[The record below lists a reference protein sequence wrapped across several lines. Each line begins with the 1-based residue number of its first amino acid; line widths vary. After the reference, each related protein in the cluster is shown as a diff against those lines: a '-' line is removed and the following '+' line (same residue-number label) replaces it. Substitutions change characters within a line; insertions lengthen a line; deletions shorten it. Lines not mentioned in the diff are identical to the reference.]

1 MVKRNLYYFIGI
13 LSGFILMA
21 CSDQIGNDTVAVDEV
36 QDNDT
41 YLFVQVGGSDP
52 DVETK
57 AMAFQDLRHTET
69 IWSVCALVF
78 NEDDVL
84 ETVGARFG
92 LEDKSLSIGSSV
104 RGFLRAFK
112 VNPGKK
118 KIMLV
123 ANIGTTTI
131 NSKNTEYEHSYF
143 KEGQT
148 LEEVLELTKEYE
160 DAEAGSEIIGRVT
173 RLWLGL
179 GEKDPLRKDSRLS
192 LSSGIYDV
200 EILPG
205 VVNCLGMDNNKMN
218 ATTINDWTNQPVKQ
232 EKHNL
237 DPSSSVD
244 LYFNTA
250 LVRLAK
256 ITLNVTDKKK
266 YPNARLD
273 VTKIFVL
280 NAANESAIV
289 GEGGKAWGATG
300 TGNNTLGGLEDSGV
314 YSDQLVS
321 NYKGAQVLSATYI
334 EKFQPRNVGETDPEA
349 LMFEDECLYFLDNSC
364 KDKSLGYPG
373 FGDGKNPHGI
383 GGTVK
388 ITGGKGKTGRC
399 NYGIEEFYLYENTD
413 IAHPTLL
420 VVQGDF
426 TYDDPEE
433 SGERK
438 SEPCYYTVKIGEKVD
453 HSILKTLPVGNRSD
467 GQLQGVLRNVLYAI
481 SMTITQPGASSPL
494 ETLTKSEGNSN
505 TSCRTETE
513 ISTM

>member
-21 CSDQIGNDTVAVDEV
+21 CSDQIGNDTVAVDEE

-57 AMAFQDLRHTET
+57 AMAYQDLRHIET

-84 ETVGARFG
+84 ETVGARLG
-92 LEDKSLSIGSSV
+92 LKDDALNVNSSV
-104 RGFLRAFK
+104 RGFLKAFK

-131 NSKNTEYEHSYF
+131 NSKSTEYEHSYF

-148 LEEVLELTKEYE
+148 LEEVLKLTKEYE
-160 DAEAGSEIIGRVT
+160 DAEAGNEIIGRVT
-173 RLWLGL
+173 RLWLGDN
-179 GEKDPLRKDSRLS
+179 DPLQQDSRLS

-237 DPSSSVD
+237 DPSSSVN

-289 GEGGKAWGATG
+289 GEDGKAWGATG
-300 TGNNTLGGLEDSGV
+300 TGNNSLGGLEDSEV

-321 NYKGAQVLSATYI
+321 NYKGAQVLSATYNTHL
-334 EKFQPRNVGETDPEA
+334 PRKVGETDPEA
-349 LMFEDECLYFLDNSC
+349 LMFEDECLYFLDSSC
-364 KDKSLGYPG
+364 EDPALGYPD
-373 FGDGKNPHGI
+373 FGSKNNPHGI
-383 GGTVK
+383 DGTVK
-388 ITGGKGKTGRC
+388 MDGKAAVSGRC
-399 NYGIEEFYLYENTD
+399 RYGIEEFYLYENTD

-420 VVQGDF
+420 VVQGNF

-438 SEPCYYTVKIGEKVD
+438 SEPCYYTVKIGEKVN
-453 HSILKTLPVGNRSD
+453 HSKLKTLPVGNRSD